1 MPSSW
6 SSSDCASGTSG
17 SVYRSTD
24 HDSSLGRCRILRYD
38 PLSAY
43 SLHKSKRRCLA
54 GSATKTYF
62 CRRWKLLGSSP
73 SLRRYS
79 LYFSPSAP
87 PGKATSFPGNGMTTS
102 NIEYLST
109 SSSVRIFTRGGCHG
123 FLLPLRPEAG
133 SSGIEV
139 SVRLRKVLT

>member
-1 MPSSW
+1 LPSSW
-6 SSSDCASGTSG
+6 SSSDCASGTFG

-24 HDSSLGRCRILRYD
+24 HDSSFGRCRIVRYE
-38 PLSAY
+38 PLSLY
-43 SLHKSKRRCLA
+43 SLQESKKCSLA
-54 GSATKTYF
+54 ENAIKTYF

-79 LYFSPSAP
+79 LYLSPNAP

-102 NIEYLST
+102 NTEYLST
-109 SSSVRIFTRGGCHG
+109 SSSVRVFTRGGCHT

-133 SSGIEV
+133 SSGIVVQWDQE
-139 SVRLRKVLT
+139 RL